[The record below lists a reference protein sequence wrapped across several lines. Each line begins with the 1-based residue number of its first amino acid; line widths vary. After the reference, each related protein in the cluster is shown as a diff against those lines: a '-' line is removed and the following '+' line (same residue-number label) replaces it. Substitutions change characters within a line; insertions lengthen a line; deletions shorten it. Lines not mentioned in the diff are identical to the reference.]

1 MPTKLDTIPLQV
13 FPASRWHVVKGYAR
27 FMSVI
32 DSPFVVFATVLLL
45 QWLAAYVG
53 DVLRRKMRPFRK
65 EGERQDFDIV
75 RTASLTLLGLIIGFT
90 FAMAV
95 SRYDQRKNL
104 EEAEA
109 NAIGTAYLRSDLMTK
124 DDAERVRDL
133 LRKYCAQ
140 RIAYYTV
147 RDERQIGQIGIETGK
162 LQVELWGAVSPIA
175 KAQQTPIMA
184 LIVSG
189 MNDVINSQGYTQ
201 AAWWNRIPFTAW
213 MLMGLIAVA
222 CNLLMGYGE
231 HRTTEFLFVL
241 PLIVSTSMF
250 LVADIDSPRSGI
262 IRVDPH
268 NLIAQCQ
275 SMRPT

>member
-1 MPTKLDTIPLQV
+1 MT
-13 FPASRWHVVKGYAR
+13 A
-27 FMSVI
+27 I
-32 DSPFVVFATVLLL
+32 DSPFVVFATVLVL
-45 QWLAAYVG
+45 QWAAAYVG

-65 EGERQDFDIV
+65 EGERQDFDII

-109 NAIGTAYLRSDLMTK
+109 NAIGTAYLRADLMAP

-133 LRKYCAQ
+133 LRKYCTQ
-140 RIAYYTV
+140 RISYYTT
-147 RDERQIGQIGIETGK
+147 RDEWQIGPIDIETMK
-162 LQVELWGAVSPIA
+162 LQAELWGTVSRVA
-175 KAQQTPIMA
+175 KTQQTPITA
-184 LIVSG
+184 LVVSG
-189 MNDVINSQGYTQ
+189 MNEVLNSQGYTQ

-231 HRTTEFLFVL
+231 HRTTAFLIVL

-250 LVADIDSPRSGI
+250 LISDIDSPRTGI
-262 IRVDPH
+262 IRVEPH
-268 NLIAQCQ
+268 NLVSQCQ
-275 SMRPT
+275 AIRPT